1 MIYINIGFHWLVNQ
15 LISLK
20 CMLMLLSK
28 KIKKNLLFV
37 MKTRF
42 LLLLAHCHH
51 QGHLYL
57 TTDTK
62 FVSVISVL
70 SPGSW
75 SKIGVLARPFFHKMF
90 NFQFI
95 FFNKK
100 RSGMLNDCDLALWY
114 CFARPDSKKFSLI
127 INWDLRCSGS
137 MEVGLYSTS
146 RHLSNKIVCTCN
158 KTILIW

>member
-1 MIYINIGFHWLVNQ
+1 
-15 LISLK
+15 
-20 CMLMLLSK
+20 MLLSK

-37 MKTRF
+37 LKTRF

-95 FFNKK
+95 FLNKK
-100 RSGMLNDCDLALWY
+100 GSGMLNDCD
-114 CFARPDSKKFSLI
+114 
-127 INWDLRCSGS
+127 
-137 MEVGLYSTS
+137 
-146 RHLSNKIVCTCN
+146 
-158 KTILIW
+158 